1 MIKKEKI
8 LNDFKSS
15 GIITTLLNKAFGK
28 DKKMEISLHDS
39 IERNQNSMYN
49 ILNKDPY
56 LNDIVK
62 YQKEKEKRK
71 NKSKK
76 FKNNLSY
83 LIRNSIR
90 HSTNSILQ
98 NDNKRLSKNKSLPN
112 FISIITNKINEIQQ
126 NEKKE
131 KEKENEKKRIS
142 KKFSFFGFSEK
153 EENNDDKDKLKNI
166 PWIIR
171 LKKNNPIKQ
180 ILITNKKEEES
191 LPKNLKKK
199 QGNILQQ
206 ISMEKRKSIFLLPNK
221 INNFSEIIQNQ
232 INKNDDSD
240 FLYEKPKYKVTK
252 LRSLVGKCNL
262 EIKRAKSIDDF
273 IGKNNEISKQKYN
286 EMINKKN
293 QILANYDKIVIEEVK
308 KKNKYDL
315 LEEQYY
321 KDVLN
326 RLKMKI
332 SDEYAFKNKKR
343 FNKIV
348 KNHAHNA
355 YQMFLRDL
363 QMINNENKKKQL
375 IENDEIS
382 TIEFI
387 LDSTYK
393 DKENLK
399 SRINAKNKFYK
410 KIKKEDENGNYY
422 PLSDYIINEK
432 SLNNYNID
440 EFINDKINS
449 S

>member
-1 MIKKEKI
+1 MIKKEKN
-8 LNDFKSS
+8 LNDFKTT

-28 DKKMEISLHDS
+28 EKKIEISLHDS

-49 ILNKDPY
+49 IFHKDPY
-56 LNDIVK
+56 FNDIVK

-71 NKSKK
+71 IKSKK
-76 FKNNLSY
+76 LKNSLSY
-83 LIRNSIR
+83 LIKNNIR
-90 HSTNSILQ
+90 YSTNSILQ
-98 NDNKRLSKNKSLPN
+98 NDQKRLSKNKSLPN
-112 FISIITNKINEIQQ
+112 LISIITNKINEIEQ
-126 NEKKE
+126 NDKKE
-131 KEKENEKKRIS
+131 NENENEKKRLS
-142 KKFSFFGFSEK
+142 KKYSFFGLPVK
-153 EENNDDKDKLKNI
+153 EDNNDEKLKNI
-166 PWIIR
+166 PWLIR

-180 ILITNKKEEES
+180 ILISNKIEES

-206 ISMEKRKSIFLLPNK
+206 ISMEKRKSIFVYPSK
-221 INNFSEIIQNQ
+221 IKNFSEIIQNQ
-232 INKNDDSD
+232 INKNNDSN
-240 FLYEKPKYKVTK
+240 FLYEKPNYKVTK

-273 IGKNNEISKQKYN
+273 IEKNNEISKQKYN

-308 KKNKYDL
+308 KKNKYEL
-315 LEEQYY
+315 LEEKYY

-332 SDEYAFKNKKR
+332 SDEYAFKNKKL
-343 FNKIV
+343 FNKFV
-348 KNHAHNA
+348 KNKGNNA

-363 QMINNENKKKQL
+363 QMIMNENKKKQQ
-375 IENDEIS
+375 IENEEIN
-382 TIEFI
+382 TIEYI

-393 DKENLK
+393 DKESLK
-399 SRINAKNKFYK
+399 TRINEKNKFYK
-410 KIKKEDENGNYY
+410 KIKKEDEKGFYY
-422 PLSDYIINEK
+422 PLSDYILDEK
-432 SLNNYNID
+432 LLKNYNID